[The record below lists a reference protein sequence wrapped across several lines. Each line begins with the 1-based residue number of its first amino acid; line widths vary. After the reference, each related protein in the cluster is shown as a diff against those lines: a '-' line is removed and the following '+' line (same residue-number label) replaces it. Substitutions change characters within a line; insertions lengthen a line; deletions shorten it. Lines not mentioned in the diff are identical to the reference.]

1 MLGKSRFWESTL
13 SALFDLIKAEF
24 LKNAADILAAP
35 LTLMM
40 NQTLEGGVPEDVNTG
55 IGTLIHKSG
64 PREDLLNYRPI
75 TVSSALLALLTK
87 ELARRI
93 QIVVEREGILSEG
106 QNGFRPRRS
115 TLDNLFILMTLL
127 DRAKSTKV

>member
-1 MLGKSRFWESTL
+1 MKSQGSGK
-13 SALFDLIKAEF
+13 ANGFDLIKTEF

-35 LTLMM
+35 LAMVM
-40 NQTLEGGVPEDVNTG
+40 NQTLRGGVPEAVNTG

-75 TVSSALLALLTK
+75 TVSSALMALLTK

-93 QIVVEREGILSEG
+93 QIMVEREEILTKG

-115 TLDNLFILMTLL
+115 TLDNLFVLMTLL
-127 DRAKSTKV
+127 DRAKSQKV